1 MKTWYSRRGRN
12 IFWLSFGW
20 ENLKNVK
27 EQPSVFIPTYVGLG
41 LHAQTCSCVCSLD
54 WCICRLILACMY
66 LFFSLCAH
74 KFHTTYACRI
84 LHTQACSC
92 IHMAPSRN
100 PSLGILVPFSP
111 VFHLF
116 ATLTSSFTIF
126 CTQLYVPCHIS
137 SYCASNITFSPFLLL
152 GFMP

>member
-1 MKTWYSRRGRN
+1 M
-12 IFWLSFGW
+12 
-20 ENLKNVK
+20 
-27 EQPSVFIPTYVGLG
+27 FILACANLG
-41 LHAQTCSCVCSLD
+41 LCEQTCSYLRSLD
-54 WCICRLILACMY
+54 SCVRRLVLACVY
-66 LFFSLCAH
+66 LFFSLCAR
-74 KFHTTYACRI
+74 KFHPTYACRI